1 MWGLKH
7 KVGWALKNWYF
18 HTVVMERLLRTTWTS
33 RRSNQSILKE
43 INSDYSLEGLM
54 LKLKLQ
60 YFDHQMW
67 KSNSGKDPDAEK
79 DWGQDEKGTT
89 EGEMIGWHHWLN
101 GYEFKQTPG
110 DSEGQGSL
118 ACCNPW
124 DGKEPDMTE
133 RLQPRGLQH
142 TRLPCLSLTPGACSN
157 SYPLSQW
164 CHPTISSSVVSFS
177 FCLQSFPESGSF
189 QMRQFF
195 ASGGQTIGVSASASF
210 LSMNIQDWF
219 PLG

>member
-1 MWGLKH
+1 MFASWKKSYDTPRQCIKKQRHHFADKGLSSQSYSFSSSHVWMWGLKH

-101 GYEFKQTPG
+101 GYEFEQIPG
-110 DSEGQGSL
+110 HSKEQGNL
-118 ACCNPW
+118 VCCSPW
-124 DGKEPDMTE
+124 DCKESDT
-133 RLQPRGLQH
+133 
-142 TRLPCLSLTPGACSN
+142 N
-157 SYPLSQW
+157 
-164 CHPTISSSVVSFS
+164 
-177 FCLQSFPESGSF
+177 
-189 QMRQFF
+189 
-195 ASGGQTIGVSASASF
+195 
-210 LSMNIQDWF
+210 
-219 PLG
+219 